1 MYEQSLTADRVR
13 AHFACGNKEV
23 PALPDTPLPPSLA
36 EHAGCSQA
44 VNRRKDA
51 QRLYTLAALQFEK
64 ALRLSSVATA
74 PSVVS
79 PDLTCLVLIFPD
91 LTCPSSSSSSPA
103 GWLGQVD
110 DSNAYILAA
119 YAHSVCSVLR
129 LAEVTA
135 TSQRWGNLTPVER
148 NSQVG

>member
-1 MYEQSLTADRVR
+1 M
-13 AHFACGNKEV
+13 
-23 PALPDTPLPPSLA
+23 
-36 EHAGCSQA
+36 
-44 VNRRKDA
+44 NRRKDA

-79 PDLTCLVLIFPD
+79 PDLTCLVLPFPD
-91 LTCPSSSSSSPA
+91 LTCPSSSSPA

-119 YAHSVCSVLR
+119 YARSVCSVLR